1 MGVDIQRGRRLTVS
15 EQSCDRADV
24 RAAGDEQAC
33 CRVAQAVNVQVRR
46 QVVCFEDFLEAP
58 CEGRGR
64 HRELHALSAEHIVI
78 FGLLASVVKLCFYC
92 AEGFVFAEQTF
103 HFGGEV
109 HIPVARF
116 RFRGFHDDLVAG
128 RFDRVSAD
136 VDAALGVVD
145 VLPLE
150 CAAFAAPHSGR
161 DDELEVGFVQDAHGL
176 QRLNQLF
183 HRFIVRDLF
192 LFLLSC
198 VLVSAPRGI
207 VIKIA
212 ALHRVGEDAA
222 QTAVDTFYRRFG
234 ERLSCRF
241 IFLFPQLCV
250 QAAEVFRPQID
261 QLVAAE
267 IRFEAFNVLLFAHER
282 GFCELVWRN
291 GLQPDFCVFF
301 QRDRPVDARVQLLAA
316 HLEDHRLLL

>member
-1 MGVDIQRGRRLTVS
+1 M
-15 EQSCDRADV
+15 
-24 RAAGDEQAC
+24 
-33 CRVAQAVNVQVRR
+33 AQAVNIQVRR
-46 QVVCFEDFLEAP
+46 KIVCFQDFLKSP

-64 HRELHALSAEHIVI
+64 HRQFHALSAEHIIVL
-78 FGLLASVVKLCFYC
+78 GLLSPVIALRFGG
-92 AEGFVFAEQTF
+92 AEGFVLAEQTL
-103 HFGGEV
+103 HLCREI
-109 HIPVARF
+109 HISVARF
-116 RFRGFHDDLVAG
+116 RFRSLYDDFVAG
-128 RFDRVSAD
+128 RFDGIAAD
-136 VDAALGVVD
+136 VDAAFGVVD

-150 CAAFAAPHSGR
+150 RTALTAPHPRG

-207 VIKIA
+207 VIEIA

-222 QTAVDTFYRRFG
+222 QAAVDTLDRRFG
-234 ERLSCRF
+234 EQLSCRF
-241 IFLFPQLCV
+241 IFLLPQLCV

-267 IRFEAFNVLLFAHER
+267 IRFEPFDVLFLAHER
-282 GFCELVWRN
+282 GLCKFVRSN
-291 GLQPDFCVFF
+291 GLQPDLGVLL
-301 QRDRPVDARVQLLAA
+301 QRDRPVNIRI
-316 HLEDHRLLL
+316 